1 MKTILVTGANG
12 QLGNA
17 LRRLAWQY
25 DGRYTFLFTDI
36 DSLDIGDRTAIQ
48 ACIQS
53 NAVRYVI
60 NCAAYTAVD
69 RAEEDEER
77 CLKINRDAV
86 RYLGEAVAGAGIKLI
101 HISTDYVYDG
111 TNSLP
116 YVETDYTCPMSAYG
130 RSKLAGE
137 RALQDVCPDA
147 GIILRTSWLYS
158 GFGNNFV
165 DTILRLAKEREEL
178 RVVSDQIGTPTCAGD
193 LASAIL
199 SIIGSAEAGN
209 FYPGIFHYSNEGVCS
224 WYDFALKIVRFAQV
238 NCRVLPIDTTDY
250 PTRAIRPQYSVLNKR
265 KIKETYHLAIPHW
278 EESLECMLHTLKEER

>member
-12 QLGNA
+12 QLGNT
-17 LRRLAWQY
+17 LRRLEKQY
-25 DGRYTFLFTDI
+25 GSRYTFLFTDI
-36 DSLDIGDRTAIQ
+36 DSLDICDRAAIQ

-53 NAVRYVI
+53 NAVRYVV

-86 RYLGEAVAGAGIKLI
+86 RYLGEAASEAGAKVI

-137 RALQDVCPDA
+137 RALQEVCPDA
-147 GIILRTSWLYS
+147 LIIRTSWLYS
-158 GFGNNFV
+158 AFGNNFV
-165 DTILRLAKEREEL
+165 GTILRLAKEREEL
-178 RVVSDQIGTPTCAGD
+178 RVVADQAGTPTFAGD

-199 SIIGSAEAGN
+199 SIIDAAEAGG
-209 FYPGIFHYSNEGVCS
+209 FHPGIFHYANEGVCS
-224 WYDFALKIVRFAQV
+224 WYDFALKIVRLAGAD
-238 NCRVLPIDTTDY
+238 CRVLPIDTKDY

-265 KIKETYHLAIPHW
+265 KIKETYNLAIPHW
-278 EESLECMLHTLKEER
+278 EESLEFMLHTLKEER